1 MNTAVTHRYSADK
14 KEMFVSRF
22 KGDKSQF
29 TPAILDFIIP
39 CRGKHT
45 LKMDIVRSNHY
56 NIYFG
61 ITTVA
66 AI

>member
-1 MNTAVTHRYSADK
+1 
-14 KEMFVSRF
+14 MFVSRF

-39 CRGKHT
+39 MRGKHT